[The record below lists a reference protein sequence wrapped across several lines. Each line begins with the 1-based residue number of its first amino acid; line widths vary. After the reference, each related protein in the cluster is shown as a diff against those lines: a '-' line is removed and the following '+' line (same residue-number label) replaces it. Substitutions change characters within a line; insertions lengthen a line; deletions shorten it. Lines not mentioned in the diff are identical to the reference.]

1 MPAPFAR
8 THLLSAALGIAA
20 MVATG
25 TPAKAQSAFDGI
37 WSVQIVVAQGGA
49 CGSGSITY
57 PIRIARGVVY
67 NAGSRSFAIFGRVNR
82 RGVVRVSISDGA
94 QRANGAGRL
103 SRFNGSG
110 RWASSA
116 GCSGYW
122 TAARRG

>member
-1 MPAPFAR
+1 MLARLGR
-8 THLLSAALGIAA
+8 THLRSAVLGIAA
-20 MVATG
+20 ILATSAA
-25 TPAKAQSAFDGI
+25 AKAQSAFDGL

-49 CGSGSITY
+49 CGAGSITY
-57 PIRIARGVVY
+57 PIRIVRGAVY
-67 NAGSRSFAIFGRVNR
+67 NAGSRSFAIYGRVNS

-110 RWASSA
+110 RWVSST

-122 TAARRG
+122 TAARSG